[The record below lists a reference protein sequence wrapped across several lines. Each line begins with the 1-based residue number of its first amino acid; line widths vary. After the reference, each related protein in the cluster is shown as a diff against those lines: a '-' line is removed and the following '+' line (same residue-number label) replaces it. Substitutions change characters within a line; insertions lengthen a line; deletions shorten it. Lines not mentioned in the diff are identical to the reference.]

1 MKKIQNVDLAHL
13 NNGAH
18 FLFITDAVKRVT
30 ADTKVKAKVTAELT
44 TLENALKAEDKALK
58 LSQASAL
65 SHDIKAAD
73 KLRGKYYRALQR
85 AIEYYKNHPNA
96 ELEKHAKRLG
106 MLVKEYAIDPKMQ
119 LDRET
124 GLLLN
129 LIDDLQNKFTTEVTA
144 LNLVEVVDALKQAND
159 KLRTH
164 SE

>member
-1 MKKIQNVDLAHL
+1 MNMKKIQNVDLAHL

-85 AIEYYKNHPNA
+85 LSNIIRTTLMPSLRSMPNA
-96 ELEKHAKRLG
+96 WECW
-106 MLVKEYAIDPKMQ
+106 
-119 LDRET
+119 
-124 GLLLN
+124 
-129 LIDDLQNKFTTEVTA
+129 
-144 LNLVEVVDALKQAND
+144 
-159 KLRTH
+159 
-164 SE
+164 

>member
-106 MLVKEYAIDPKMQ
+106 MLVKEYAIDP
-119 LDRET
+119 
-124 GLLLN
+124 
-129 LIDDLQNKFTTEVTA
+129 
-144 LNLVEVVDALKQAND
+144 
-159 KLRTH
+159 
-164 SE
+164 